1 MGGIVIIFLIV
12 LSFCLGILVTN
23 IYYIHKKPDG
33 RLVIDDDSYFVAI
46 TSKPEDLSKKKKLIL
61 KVFTK

>member
-1 MGGIVIIFLIV
+1 MSGIVIIFLIV

-23 IYYIHKKPDG
+23 TYYIHKKSDG

-46 TSKPEDLSKKKKLIL
+46 TSKPEDLSKKKRIIL
-61 KVFTK
+61 RVFMK